1 MQASKKPPKKLGRR
15 ISGSWS
21 DRDALLMAKYDHR
34 PNGET
39 KTALCRRLDH
49 DHPGEFGNS
58 AEAIKKKLDRLARR
72 RKTERAA
79 SLSR

>member
-1 MQASKKPPKKLGRR
+1 METSDKLPKKLGRR
-15 ISGSWS
+15 ISGYLS

-39 KTALCRRLDH
+39 KIALSRRLDH

-72 RKTERAA
+72 RKTDSAA
-79 SLSR
+79 